1 MKKRILLADDH
12 EIVRE
17 GLRALIEKRTDMEV
31 AGEANSGR
39 EAVRL
44 VRKLTPDL
52 IIMDISMPDLNGID
66 ATRQVLAESPKV
78 RVVALSMHSDKRF
91 VLGMLKSGARGYLLK
106 ESAFKEL
113 IAAIEAVL
121 ADQIYLS
128 PKIAGTVI
136 NDFVQSISARDISDS
151 YLLTDGERA
160 VLQLIAEGQTTRD
173 IAAQLHKSVKT
184 VEARRRKMMDKLK
197 LNNLAELIKFAVREG
212 ITSIE
217 T

>member
-1 MKKRILLADDH
+1 MADDH

>member
-1 MKKRILLADDH
+1 MADDH

-31 AGEANSGR
+31 AGEANSGW

-113 IAAIEAVL
+113 ISAIEAVL
-121 ADQIYLS
+121 ADQFYLS

-160 VLQLIAEGQTTRD
+160 VLQLIAEGRVTRE
-173 IAAQLHKSVKT
+173 IAAQLNISVKT
-184 VEARRRKMMDKLK
+184 VEARRKKMMEKLK

-212 ITSIE
+212 ITSID

>member
-1 MKKRILLADDH
+1 MADDH

-17 GLRALIEKRTDMEV
+17 GLCALIEKRTDMEV
-31 AGEANSGR
+31 AGEASSGW

-91 VLGMLKSGARGYLLK
+91 VLGMLKSGAKGYLLK

-113 IAAIEAVL
+113 ITAIEAVL

-128 PKIAGTVI
+128 PKITGTVI

-160 VLQLIAEGQTTRD
+160 VLQLIAEGRATRD
-173 IAAQLHKSVKT
+173 IAAQLHISVKT
-184 VEARRRKMMDKLK
+184 VEARRKKLMDKLK

>member
-31 AGEANSGR
+31 AGEANSGW

-44 VRKLTPDL
+44 VRKLTPNL

-113 IAAIEAVL
+113 ISAIEAVL
-121 ADQIYLS
+121 ADQFYLS

-160 VLQLIAEGQTTRD
+160 VLQLIAEGRVTRE
-173 IAAQLHKSVKT
+173 IAAQLNISVKT
-184 VEARRRKMMDKLK
+184 VEARRKKMMEKLK

-212 ITSIE
+212 ITSID

>member
-31 AGEANSGR
+31 TGEANSGW

-106 ESAFKEL
+106 ESAFREL
-113 IAAIEAVL
+113 ISAIEAVL

-160 VLQLIAEGQTTRD
+160 VLQLIAEGRVTRE
-173 IAAQLHKSVKT
+173 IAAKLHISVKT
-184 VEARRRKMMDKLK
+184 VEARRKKMMEKLK

-212 ITSIE
+212 ITTID

>member
-31 AGEANSGR
+31 AGEANSGW

-113 IAAIEAVL
+113 ISAIEAVL
-121 ADQIYLS
+121 ADQFYLS

-160 VLQLIAEGQTTRD
+160 VLQLIAEGRVTRE
-173 IAAQLHKSVKT
+173 IAAQLNISVKT
-184 VEARRRKMMDKLK
+184 VEARRKKMMEKLK

-212 ITSIE
+212 ITSID

>member
-1 MKKRILLADDH
+1 MKKKILLADDH

-17 GLRALIEKRTDMEV
+17 GLRALIEKRTDMEI

-66 ATRQVLAESPKV
+66 ATRQVLAVSPKV

-91 VLGMLKSGARGYLLK
+91 VVGMLKSGARGYLLK

-113 IAAIEAVL
+113 ISAIEAVL

-136 NDFVQSISARDISDS
+136 NDFVQSISERDISDS

-160 VLQLIAEGQTTRD
+160 VLQLISEGWVTRE
-173 IAAQLHKSVKT
+173 IAAQLHISVKT
-184 VEARRRKMMDKLK
+184 VEARRKKMMEKLK

-212 ITSIE
+212 ITSIDA
-217 T
+217 